1 MSLPHRTLHV
11 DRSASMAASVL
22 AVASAW
28 LVACSD
34 RPFAATDP
42 EVFTSADYARP
53 WTPSE
58 DARDGLGSGVGAMS
72 RSEPMPLGVDVG
84 GGRQSLLRLVDV
96 ALANRPQTRGAWEEA
111 RQAAAE
117 YGIVQGAWL
126 PTVGLEADFYYAR
139 EIYPA
144 TGEAFFVEQVAF
156 IPQIA
161 LNYLL
166 LDFGRREADD
176 DRARAALWA
185 ANLSFN
191 RALQEAVHAVQ
202 VGYFNL
208 DTAIALNQA
217 AQRNLELAETVV
229 AMVEQQLEVGLATMP
244 SLLLA
249 RQDLAQAR
257 FDLEATVAGI
267 SIAKSNLLVAC
278 GLSPTLSLEIEPI
291 TEEELPAALAFR
303 VEDVIDEALVGRPDL
318 AASVA
323 RLRAAEAAI
332 RRAEAEFMPTV
343 TAQGSVGVVATTFE
357 TDTSAGQEFPW
368 DTGYP
373 ATWSIGLTGEWLL
386 FEGFERTNA
395 VRAARAARNAAEA
408 ELRALRLEAIGQT
421 WNAYFSVQ
429 AAVKQY
435 QFGIALVESS
445 EEAFA
450 AVEKAYSTGL
460 ATITEL
466 VQAERDLQ
474 EARSTLVSTRASLL
488 VASADLAL
496 AAGSDLGRYD
506 ADAPP
511 RAMAP

>member
-22 AVASAW
+22 AVASTL
-28 LVACSD
+28 LVACND

-42 EVFTSADYARP
+42 EVFTSADFARP

-58 DARDGLGSGVGAMS
+58 DARDGLGSGVAAMS
-72 RSEPMPLGVDVG
+72 RSEPTPLGVDVG
-84 GGRQSLLRLVDV
+84 DGRQSLLRLVDV

-202 VGYFNL
+202 VGYFEL

-249 RQDLAQAR
+249 RQDLARAR
-257 FDLEATVAGI
+257 FDLEATVAAI

-278 GLSPTLSLEIEPI
+278 GLSPTRSLEIEPI
-291 TEEELPAALAFR
+291 TESELPAALAFR

-332 RRAEAEFMPTV
+332 RRAEAEFRPTV
-343 TAQGSVGVVATTFE
+343 TAQGSVGVLATTFQ
-357 TDTSAGQEFPW
+357 TDTSTGQEFPW
-368 DTGYP
+368 DTGAP

-386 FEGFERTNA
+386 FEGYERTNA

-435 QFGIALVESS
+435 DFGVALVESS

-450 AVEKAYSTGL
+450 AVEKAYSVGL

-506 ADAPP
+506 PDAPP